1 MTAQAR
7 LQAVVLTLLP
17 PAFAVAPFEGGSGGF
32 FPILL
37 RTPRGKAI
45 MAVAFVLQLLGW
57 VVIRKILSVRP

>member
-17 PAFAVAPFEGGSGGF
+17 PAFAVALSKVDPAF

-37 RTPRGKAI
+37 GTPRGKAI

-57 VVIRKILSVRP
+57 VAIRKILSVRP